1 MLKIGYIGA
10 GAMGV
15 PMIKRLARAF
25 PGGVTVHDRDPD
37 AAARAAS
44 AAGIATAASVAEI
57 AAGADVLLSCIPDN
71 AAVRDVYLGEGGVAS
86 AIRKGAVAVDCSTV
100 GPDVTREVFGALKER
115 GAGHLDAS
123 MLGSVKQAKEG
134 AISFVVGGDA
144 WAFEKAR
151 PALDA
156 CGQMIRLCGPSGAG
170 NHMKLIHQTLVAGH
184 AAAVAEAMGLCLET
198 GADVET
204 FFDLVVR
211 GTGFAYSR
219 YFENR
224 VPRMREGD
232 FSALFMLKFMLK
244 DAALAQEMTDDAE
257 SKYPVLA
264 AVVRTL
270 KEGCEAGWGDHDFS
284 AAMKVVEARVGA
296 QLAREN
302 PSLPP
307 EGTQ

>member
-1 MLKIGYIGA
+1 MLNIGYIGA

-15 PMIKRLARAF
+15 PMIERLARAF
-25 PGGVTVHDRDPD
+25 PGGVMVHDRDPD
-37 AAARAAS
+37 AAERAAS
-44 AAGIATAASVAEI
+44 ATGAAVSASVAET
-57 AAGADVLLSCIPDN
+57 AASADVLLSCVPDN
-71 AAVRDVYLGEGGVAS
+71 AAVREVYLGENGVVS
-86 AIRKGAVAVDCSTV
+86 AIREGAVAVDCSTV
-100 GPDVTREVFGALKER
+100 GPDVTREVFGALKAR

-123 MLGSVKQAKEG
+123 MLGSVKQAMEG
-134 AISFVVGGDA
+134 SISFVVGGDA
-144 WAFEKAR
+144 WAFEKAK
-151 PALDA
+151 PALEA
-156 CGQMIRLCGPSGAG
+156 CGKMIRHCGPSGAG

-204 FFDLVVR
+204 FFDLVVQ

-244 DAALAQEMTDDAE
+244 DASLAQQMTGDAE

-270 KEGCEAGWGDHDFS
+270 KEGCDAGWGDHDFS
-284 AAMKVVEARVGA
+284 AAMKVVEARVGIPISCG
-296 QLAREN
+296 N
-302 PSLPP
+302 PSLPSG
-307 EGTQ
+307 EKN